1 MQAVKENAITQRLS
15 ENLIPREYMGISQ
28 SQEFVSSDQSSNSV
42 ECVLFLVFSIYL
54 ASVFLPD
61 YECGKFKLEITA
73 AGKDLYTQARHST
86 DPAHFEKQLQ
96 SRSRKIVLPPIPGQ
110 DEEEAVLQSRWSKCI
125 TYMNSFY
132 EPLINGRKLYDGHN
146 TNSLFELKS
155 DDVLYCGDD
164 DAHVVLNELHIV
176 CLGDIKKP
184 RITDDK
190 YTPEEYLQLVNYLIL
205 LLRKQA
211 RRIFAYGY
219 LTDFRTISFVRVDAA
234 KNGRFCF
241 DKILQ

>member
-1 MQAVKENAITQRLS
+1 M
-15 ENLIPREYMGISQ
+15 
-28 SQEFVSSDQSSNSV
+28 
-42 ECVLFLVFSIYL
+42 LFLVFFTYL
-54 ASVFLPD
+54 VSLLPD
-61 YECGKFKLEITA
+61 YEGGDNFELEITA
-73 AGKDLYTQARHST
+73 AGKDLYKQALHST
-86 DPAHFEKQLQ
+86 NSAHFETLL
-96 SRSRKIVLPPIPGQ
+96 RSRAAKIVLPPIPGQ

-190 YTPEEYLQLVNYLIL
+190 YTPEEYRQVVNYLIL

-211 RRIFAYGY
+211 KRIFAYGY

-234 KNGRFCF
+234 TNGSFLFR
-241 DKILQ
+241 